1 MVPGFN
7 EFDPQRN
14 SKGTFHNNA
23 IKAARKTNQIGIYM
37 PGGAQPH
44 PREKYAG
51 GAIDLQKIP
60 LIHWIQVGNM

>member
-1 MVPGFN
+1 M
-7 EFDPQRN
+7 
-14 SKGTFHNNA
+14 KL
-23 IKAARKTNQIGIYM
+23 RKTGFCPADICNRKRPGALGIYM